1 MSKKGAYP
9 RQSSYPRQPAVVQPQ
24 CVPTVQFPQ
33 PPPYTE
39 PPPSYAEL
47 QQQPGYVQVP
57 PRMSASYPGDF
68 HVPVSAQMQV
78 NPAGAGTPIR
88 YYVVP
93 QVFPPQSTVLM
104 EGGYDAGARFGTG
117 ATANLP
123 PPPPGC
129 PPNAAQIAAM
139 QGGNVI
145 VTQKK
150 GSWLSGGS
158 DGGYTI
164 W

>member
-1 MSKKGAYP
+1 MNKKGSYP
-9 RQSSYPRQPAVVQPQ
+9 RQASYPRQPAVVQPQ
-24 CVPTVQFPQ
+24 YVPTVQFPQ

-39 PPPSYAEL
+39 PPPSYAEI
-47 QQQPGYVQVP
+47 QRQPGYAHVP
-57 PRMSASYPGDF
+57 PY
-68 HVPVSAQMQV
+68 VPVSAQMQV
-78 NPAGAGTPIR
+78 NPAGAGMPVR
-88 YYVVP
+88 YYAVP
-93 QVFPPQSTVLM
+93 QVFPPHSTVVV
-104 EGGYDAGARFGTG
+104 EGAFDAGARFGAG

-139 QGGNVI
+139 QGSNVI
-145 VTQKK
+145 ATQKK
-150 GSWLSGGS
+150 GSWASGGS